1 MIDRADSM
9 GMEDTDV
16 PSKDF
21 ERRLIYRMM
30 VRWWEARGS
39 GEAPSLQA
47 MSHQNMEHIWP
58 DVFILFKLGV
68 EGGPV
73 FERVGES
80 FSGEGG
86 DALVGRSVSEVPK
99 DTLVGQV
106 LANLEKVLDM
116 GVPFTHGGEFV
127 AGTGQTVLFRCI
139 IMPLSEVP
147 GTIDRLMCA
156 ANCKVQ
162 EDN

>member
-1 MIDRADSM
+1 MDRADSM
-9 GMEDTDV
+9 GMEDKDV
-16 PSKDF
+16 ASKDI
-21 ERRLIYRMM
+21 ERRLVHRMM
-30 VRWWEARGS
+30 VRWWEARGG
-39 GEAPSLQA
+39 GEIPSLQA
-47 MSHQNMEHIWP
+47 MSLQNMEHIWP
-58 DVFILFKLGV
+58 DVFNLFKLGV

-99 DTLVGQV
+99 DTLVGQA

-116 GVPFTHGGEFV
+116 GVPFTHSGEFV
-127 AGTGQTVLFRCI
+127 AGAGQTILFRSI
-139 IMPLSEVP
+139 TMPLSEVP